1 MIAGAAGAIVGV
13 GVDAVDVAR
22 FRQVLD
28 RRPRFAQRCFTESE
42 RADAT
47 GSADVAQS
55 LAARFAA
62 KEAVMKALGTG
73 IGGFAL
79 TDVEVC
85 RTTGKGATR
94 NAPYLRLHGTAAELA
109 GARGAGTFHLSLT
122 HTDGVAIAF
131 VVAETGPVRAVLT
144 RDEMRAA
151 DAAAL
156 GTVSH
161 EILVGRA
168 GTAVGHAALRLLGG
182 AYGRRVVVVAGKGSN
197 GADGRVAASF
207 LAWRGA
213 RVRVLDAADVG
224 GGDALPPC
232 DLVIDGAYGTGFR
245 GSYDAPGIPLGAARA
260 GHRHP
265 VGRRRRQRG
274 GARRRRAGRPNG
286 DVRRAEAGAAA
297 GGRCRVQ
304 RQGRGGRHR
313 DRVPHAAGVAGRGRR
328 RGAPCRPGPVRSTSG
343 RPPSA
348 WRPAPPAWRAP
359 PSCAPGA
366 PWRPAPA

>member
-1 MIAGAAGAIVGV
+1 VIAGAAGAIVGV

-109 GARGAGTFHLSLT
+109 GTRGAGTFHLSLT

-131 VVAETGPVRAVLT
+131 VVAE
-144 RDEMRAA
+144 
-151 DAAAL
+151 
-156 GTVSH
+156 
-161 EILVGRA
+161 
-168 GTAVGHAALRLLGG
+168 
-182 AYGRRVVVVAGKGSN
+182 
-197 GADGRVAASF
+197 
-207 LAWRGA
+207 
-213 RVRVLDAADVG
+213 
-224 GGDALPPC
+224 
-232 DLVIDGAYGTGFR
+232 
-245 GSYDAPGIPLGAARA
+245 
-260 GHRHP
+260 
-265 VGRRRRQRG
+265 Q
-274 GARRRRAGRPNG
+274 
-286 DVRRAEAGAAA
+286 
-297 GGRCRVQ
+297 
-304 RQGRGGRHR
+304 
-313 DRVPHAAGVAGRGRR
+313 
-328 RGAPCRPGPVRSTSG
+328 APCA
-343 RPPSA
+343 PS
-348 WRPAPPAWRAP
+348 
-359 PSCAPGA
+359 
-366 PWRPAPA
+366 